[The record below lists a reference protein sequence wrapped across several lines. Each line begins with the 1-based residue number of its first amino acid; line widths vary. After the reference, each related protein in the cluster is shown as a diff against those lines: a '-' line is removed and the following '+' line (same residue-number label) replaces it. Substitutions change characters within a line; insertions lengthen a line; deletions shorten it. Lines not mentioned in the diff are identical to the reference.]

1 VTSRW
6 VVELSGLVLVRAKNL
21 SGSHIATPGHRHE
34 RGRRLL
40 VVLTS
45 GPVPGEARSRRPG
58 CRS

>member
-40 VVLTS
+40 VVL
-45 GPVPGEARSRRPG
+45 
-58 CRS
+58 